1 MFCIISIRLRDTPSF
16 LVYLLQKDTISLL
29 KQKVVRV
36 MISKIDEIKKEVAKV
51 VVGQEKMIDSLLIAL
66 MCEGHILIE
75 GVPGLAKTTTVNALS
90 KALGLNFKR
99 VQFTPDLLP
108 SDILG
113 AEIYDPQSNQFK
125 IKKGPIFTNLL
136 LADEINRAPA
146 KVQSAL
152 LEVMQ
157 EKQVT
162 LGDTTF
168 KLDPPFFVMAT
179 QNPVEQEGVY
189 QLPEAQLDRFM
200 LKLIVDYNTKTE
212 ELEIARRI
220 SSGKFQEISAVLSH
234 DDLEKL
240 KQQIKEVHV
249 DTEVE
254 EYMIE
259 LVSATRNPS
268 DYGLEDVKDFIQFG
282 ASPRVSIDMFKAVK
296 AMAFM
301 RGKDFVTP
309 VDVAYIAK
317 EIMRHR
323 IVLTYEAE
331 AEGITTDEII
341 QKVLE
346 TVAIP

>member
-1 MFCIISIRLRDTPSF
+1 
-16 LVYLLQKDTISLL
+16 
-29 KQKVVRV
+29 
-36 MISKIDEIKKEVAKV
+36 MISKIENLKKEVAKV

-66 MCEGHILIE
+66 LCEGHILIE

-90 KALGLNFKR
+90 KALGLDFKR
-99 VQFTPDLLP
+99 AQFTPDLLP

-113 AEIYDPQSNQFK
+113 AEIYDPQNNQFK

-162 LGDTTF
+162 IGDSTF
-168 KLDPPFFVMAT
+168 KIDLPFFVMAT

-200 LKLIVDYNTKTE
+200 LKLVVGYNTKEE

-220 SSGKFQEISAVLSH
+220 SSGKFENIMPV
-234 DDLEKL
+234 LEKGELDAL
-240 KQQIKEVHV
+240 KNAVREIHV
-249 DTEVE
+249 DVEVE
-254 EYMIE
+254 KYMIE
-259 LVSATRNPS
+259 IVNATRYPEQYGIEEIK
-268 DYGLEDVKDFIQFG
+268 DYIQFG

-301 RGKDFVTP
+301 RNKDFVTP

-317 EIMRHR
+317 ELMRHR

-331 AEGITTDEII
+331 AEGITSDEII

-346 TVAIP
+346 AVAIP

>member
-1 MFCIISIRLRDTPSF
+1 
-16 LVYLLQKDTISLL
+16 
-29 KQKVVRV
+29 
-36 MISKIDEIKKEVAKV
+36 MITKIELIKKEVSKV

-66 MCEGHILIE
+66 LCDGHILIE
-75 GVPGLAKTTTVNALS
+75 GVPGLAKTTTVNALAQS
-90 KALGLNFKR
+90 LGLNFKR
-99 VQFTPDLLP
+99 AQFTPDLLP

-113 AEIYDPQSNQFK
+113 AEIYDPKNNSFK

-168 KLDPPFFVMAT
+168 KLEPPFFVMAT

-200 LKLIVDYNTKTE
+200 LKLIVDYNTKSE
-212 ELEIARRI
+212 ELEIARRM
-220 SSGKFQEISAVLSH
+220 SSGNFEKIQSVVTRE
-234 DDLEKL
+234 DLDA
-240 KQQIKEVHV
+240 IKESVKNVHV
-249 DTEVE
+249 DAEVE

-259 LVSATRNPS
+259 LVNATRNPHL
-268 DYGLEDVKDFIQFG
+268 YGLESIKDYIQFG

-309 VDVAYIAK
+309 VDVAFVAK
-317 EIMRHR
+317 ELMRHR

-346 TVAIP
+346 TVVIP

>member
-1 MFCIISIRLRDTPSF
+1 MIEKIRD
-16 LVYLLQKDTISLL
+16 V
-29 KQKVVRV
+29 
-36 MISKIDEIKKEVAKV
+36 KKEVAKV
-51 VVGQEKMIDSLLIAL
+51 VVGQEKMIESLLIAL
-66 MCEGHILIE
+66 LCDGHILIE
-75 GVPGLAKTTTVNALS
+75 GVPGLAKTTTVNALA
-90 KALGLNFKR
+90 KALGLDFKR
-99 VQFTPDLLP
+99 AQFTPDLLP

-113 AEIYDPQSNQFK
+113 AEIYDPQNNQFK

-157 EKQVT
+157 EKQIT
-162 LGDTTF
+162 IGDETF

-200 LKLIVDYNTKTE
+200 LKLVVGYNSKDE

-220 SSGKFQEISAVLSH
+220 SSGNFENILPVLQKEDIDEI
-234 DDLEKL
+234 K
-240 KQQIKEVHV
+240 KKIKNIHIDV
-249 DTEVE
+249 EVE
-254 EYMIE
+254 KYMIE
-259 LVSATRNPS
+259 LVNASRNPKE
-268 DYGLEDVKDFIQFG
+268 YGLDEIADYIYFG
-282 ASPRVSIDMFKAVK
+282 ASPRVSIDMFKAVR

-317 EIMRHR
+317 ELMRHR
-323 IVLTYEAE
+323 IVLSYEAE
-331 AEGITTDEII
+331 AEGVITDDLI
-341 QKVLE
+341 QKILE
-346 TVAIP
+346 RVAIP

>member
-1 MFCIISIRLRDTPSF
+1 ML
-16 LVYLLQKDTISLL
+16 
-29 KQKVVRV
+29 
-36 MISKIDEIKKEVAKV
+36 SKIQSVKAEVAKV

-75 GVPGLAKTTTVNALS
+75 GVPGLAKTTTVNALA
-90 KALGLNFKR
+90 KALGLHFKR
-99 VQFTPDLLP
+99 AQFTPDLLP

-113 AEIYDPQSNQFK
+113 AEIYDPQNNQFK

-168 KLDPPFFVMAT
+168 KLEPPFFVMAT

-200 LKLIVDYNTKTE
+200 LKLIVDYNSKAQ

-220 SSGKFQEISAVLSH
+220 SSGSFEEIHPVLNAT
-234 DDLEKL
+234 DLDEL
-240 KQQIKEVHV
+240 KKAIKAVHV
-249 DTEVE
+249 DAEVE

-259 LVSATRNPS
+259 LVNATRNPS
-268 DYGLEDVKDFIQFG
+268 EYGLDEIKEYIQFG

-301 RGKDFVTP
+301 RGKEFVTP

-317 EIMRHR
+317 ELMRHR

>member
-1 MFCIISIRLRDTPSF
+1 
-16 LVYLLQKDTISLL
+16 
-29 KQKVVRV
+29 
-36 MISKIDEIKKEVAKV
+36 MINKIQNVKNEVSKV

-66 MCEGHILIE
+66 LCEGHILIE

-99 VQFTPDLLP
+99 AQFTPDLLP

-113 AEIYDPQSNQFK
+113 AEIYDPQNNQFK

-162 LGDTTF
+162 IGDTTF
-168 KLDPPFFVMAT
+168 KLDLPFFVMAT

-200 LKLIVDYNTKTE
+200 LKLVVGYNTKKE

-220 SSGKFQEISAVLSH
+220 SSGNFETINPVLNK
-234 DDLEKL
+234 DELEEL
-240 KQQIKEVHV
+240 KKDVKNIHV
-249 DTEVE
+249 DEEVE

-259 LVSATRNPS
+259 LVNATRHPQE
-268 DYGLEDVKDFIQFG
+268 YGLDEIKEYIQFG

-309 VDVAYIAK
+309 VDVAYIVK
-317 EIMRHR
+317 ELMRHR

>member
-1 MFCIISIRLRDTPSF
+1 
-16 LVYLLQKDTISLL
+16 
-29 KQKVVRV
+29 
-36 MISKIDEIKKEVAKV
+36 MISKIQTIKKEVAKV

-99 VQFTPDLLP
+99 AQFTPDLLP

-113 AEIYDPQSNQFK
+113 AEIYDPQHNQFK

-200 LKLIVDYNTKTE
+200 LKLVVDYNTKSE

-220 SSGKFQEISAVLSH
+220 SSGNFEDINAVVTKEELDS
-234 DDLEKL
+234 
-240 KQQIKEVHV
+240 IKEAIKSIHV
-249 DTEVE
+249 DSEVE

-259 LVSATRNPS
+259 LVNATRNP
-268 DYGLEDVKDFIQFG
+268 DEYGLAELKDFIQFG

-296 AMAFM
+296 AMAFL

-323 IVLTYEAE
+323 IVLSYEAE
-331 AEGITTDEII
+331 AEGVTTDEII

-346 TVAIP
+346 AVAIP

>member
-1 MFCIISIRLRDTPSF
+1 
-16 LVYLLQKDTISLL
+16 
-29 KQKVVRV
+29 
-36 MISKIDEIKKEVAKV
+36 MISKIEALKKEVAKV
-51 VVGQEKMIDSLLIAL
+51 VVGQEKMIDSLLIAFL
-66 MCEGHILIE
+66 CDGHILIE
-75 GVPGLAKTTTVNALS
+75 GVPGLAKTTTVNALAKS
-90 KALGLNFKR
+90 LGLNFKR
-99 VQFTPDLLP
+99 AQFTPDLLP
-108 SDILG
+108 ADILG
-113 AEIYDPQSNQFK
+113 AEIYDPQNNLFK
-125 IKKGPIFTNLL
+125 VKKGPIFTNLL

-168 KLDPPFFVMAT
+168 KIELPFFVMAT

-200 LKLIVDYNTKTE
+200 LKLVVDYNSKDE
-212 ELEIARRI
+212 ELQIARRI
-220 SSGKFQEISAVLSH
+220 SSGEFEEIKPVLNIDEIS
-234 DDLEKL
+234 E
-240 KQQIKEVHV
+240 IKKAIKAVHV
-249 DTEVE
+249 DAQVE
-254 EYMIE
+254 EYMIT
-259 LVSATRNPS
+259 LVDATRNPQE
-268 DYGLEDVKDFIQFG
+268 YGLDDIKEYIQFG

-309 VDVAYIAK
+309 VDVAYIVK
-317 EIMRHR
+317 ELMRHR

>member
-1 MFCIISIRLRDTPSF
+1 
-16 LVYLLQKDTISLL
+16 
-29 KQKVVRV
+29 
-36 MISKIDEIKKEVAKV
+36 MISKIELIKKEVSKV

-66 MCEGHILIE
+66 LCEGHILIE
-75 GVPGLAKTTTVNALS
+75 GVPGLAKTTTVNALAKS
-90 KALGLNFKR
+90 LGLDFKR
-99 VQFTPDLLP
+99 AQFTPDLLP

-113 AEIYDPQSNQFK
+113 AEIYDPKNNSFK

-136 LADEINRAPA
+136 LADEINRSPA

-168 KLDPPFFVMAT
+168 KLSPPFFVMAT

-200 LKLIVDYNTKTE
+200 LKLIVNYNTKAE
-212 ELEIARRI
+212 ELEIARRV
-220 SSGKFQEISAVLSH
+220 SSGNFEAIEAVVTN
-234 DDLEKL
+234 DDLNEI
-240 KQQIKEVHV
+240 KQAIKNVHV
-249 DTEVE
+249 DEEVE
-254 EYMIE
+254 EYMID
-259 LVSATRNPS
+259 LVNATRNPA
-268 DYGLEDVKDFIQFG
+268 DYGLESIKDYIQFG

-301 RGKDFVTP
+301 RKKDFVTP

-317 EIMRHR
+317 ELMRHR

-341 QKVLE
+341 EKVLQ

>member
-1 MFCIISIRLRDTPSF
+1 
-16 LVYLLQKDTISLL
+16 
-29 KQKVVRV
+29 
-36 MISKIDEIKKEVAKV
+36 MINKIQEVKKEVAKV
-51 VVGQEKMIDSLLIAL
+51 VVGQEQMIDSLLIAL
-66 MCEGHILIE
+66 LCEGHILIE
-75 GVPGLAKTTTVNALS
+75 GVPGLAKTTTVNALA

-99 VQFTPDLLP
+99 AQFTPDLLP

-113 AEIYDPQSNQFK
+113 AEIYDPQNNQFK

-168 KLDPPFFVMAT
+168 KLAPPFFVMAT

-200 LKLIVDYNTKTE
+200 LKLVVDYNTKSE

-220 SSGKFQEISAVLSH
+220 SSGKFEEINTVLSEQ
-234 DDLEKL
+234 DILEL
-240 KQQIKEVHV
+240 KAKIASIHV
-249 DTEVE
+249 DAEVE

-259 LVSATRNPS
+259 LVNATRNPS
-268 DYGLEDVKDFIQFG
+268 EYGLKDIEEFIQFG
-282 ASPRVSIDMFKAVK
+282 ASPRVSIDMFKVVK

-309 VDVAYIAK
+309 IDVAYIAK
-317 EIMRHR
+317 ELMRHR

-346 TVAIP
+346 AVAIP

>member
-1 MFCIISIRLRDTPSF
+1 MN
-16 LVYLLQKDTISLL
+16 
-29 KQKVVRV
+29 
-36 MISKIDEIKKEVAKV
+36 SKIQEIKKEVAKV
-51 VVGQEKMIDSLLIAL
+51 VVGQERMIDSLLIAL
-66 MCEGHILIE
+66 LCEGHILIE
-75 GVPGLAKTTTVNALS
+75 GVPGLAKTTTVNALAKS
-90 KALGLNFKR
+90 LGLNFKR
-99 VQFTPDLLP
+99 AQFTPDLLP

-113 AEIYDPQSNQFK
+113 AEIYDPQSNNFK

-162 LGDTTF
+162 LGDESF
-168 KLDPPFFVMAT
+168 KLEKPFFVMAT

-200 LKLIVDYNTKTE
+200 LKLVVGYNTKEE

-220 SSGKFQEISAVLSH
+220 SSGNFEEIGSVVNRE
-234 DDLEKL
+234 DLEEL
-240 KQQIKEVHV
+240 KNQVKAVHV
-249 DTEVE
+249 DAEVE
-254 EYMIE
+254 AYMIE
-259 LVSATRNPS
+259 LVNATRNPLE
-268 DYGLEDVKDFIQFG
+268 YGLDEIAEYIQFG

-296 AMAFM
+296 AMAFL

-317 EIMRHR
+317 ELMRHR
-323 IVLTYEAE
+323 LVLTYEAE
-331 AEGITTDEII
+331 AEGISTDEII

>member
-1 MFCIISIRLRDTPSF
+1 
-16 LVYLLQKDTISLL
+16 
-29 KQKVVRV
+29 
-36 MISKIDEIKKEVAKV
+36 MINKIQTVKKEVSKV
-51 VVGQEKMIDSLLIAL
+51 VVGQEKMVDSLLIAL
-66 MCEGHILIE
+66 LCEGHILIE

-90 KALGLNFKR
+90 KALGLEFKR
-99 VQFTPDLLP
+99 AQFTPDLLP

-113 AEIYDPQSNQFK
+113 AEIYDPQTNQFK

-162 LGDTTF
+162 IGDTTF
-168 KLDPPFFVMAT
+168 KIDPPFFVMAT

-189 QLPEAQLDRFM
+189 QFPEAQLDRFM
-200 LKLIVDYNTKTE
+200 LKLVVGYNTKEE

-220 SSGKFQEISAVLSH
+220 SSGKFETINAVLNAAEL
-234 DDLEKL
+234 DE
-240 KQQIKEVHV
+240 IKEAVKKVHV
-249 DTEVE
+249 DAEVE

-259 LVSATRNPS
+259 LVNATRHPEE
-268 DYGLEDVKDFIQFG
+268 YGLDEVKEYIQFG

-309 VDVAYIAK
+309 VDVAYIVK
-317 EIMRHR
+317 ELMRHR
-323 IVLTYEAE
+323 LVLTYEAE
-331 AEGITTDEII
+331 AEGITTDTII
-341 QKVLE
+341 QKVIE
-346 TVAIP
+346 TVSIP

>member
-1 MFCIISIRLRDTPSF
+1 
-16 LVYLLQKDTISLL
+16 
-29 KQKVVRV
+29 
-36 MISKIDEIKKEVAKV
+36 MISKIEAVKKEIAKV
-51 VVGQEKMIDSLLIAL
+51 VIGQEGMIDSLLIAL
-66 MCEGHILIE
+66 LCDGHILIE
-75 GVPGLAKTTTVNALS
+75 GVPGLAKTTTVNALAKS
-90 KALGLNFKR
+90 LGLNFKR
-99 VQFTPDLLP
+99 AQFTPDLLP
-108 SDILG
+108 ADILG
-113 AEIYDPQSNQFK
+113 AEIYDPQNNSFK

-168 KLDPPFFVMAT
+168 KIEAPFFVMAT

-200 LKLIVDYNTKTE
+200 LKLVVDYNSKDE
-212 ELEIARRI
+212 ELQIARRI
-220 SSGKFQEISAVLSH
+220 SSGEFEEIKPVLSV
-234 DDLEKL
+234 DELIE
-240 KQQIKEVHV
+240 IKKAIKSIHI
-249 DTEVE
+249 DAEVE
-254 EYMIE
+254 EYMIS
-259 LVSATRNPS
+259 LVDATRNPKE
-268 DYGLEDVKDFIQFG
+268 YGLEDISDYIHFG

-323 IVLTYEAE
+323 LVLTYEAE
-331 AEGITTDEII
+331 AEGITTDGII

-346 TVAIP
+346 IVPIP

>member
-1 MFCIISIRLRDTPSF
+1 
-16 LVYLLQKDTISLL
+16 
-29 KQKVVRV
+29 
-36 MISKIDEIKKEVAKV
+36 MISKIVSIKNEVAKV
-51 VVGQEKMIDSLLIAL
+51 VVGQEKMVDSLLIAFL
-66 MCEGHILIE
+66 CEGHILIE
-75 GVPGLAKTTTVNALS
+75 GVPGLAKTTTVNALA

-99 VQFTPDLLP
+99 AQFTPDLLP

-113 AEIYDPQSNQFK
+113 AEIYDPQNNIFK

-168 KLDPPFFVMAT
+168 KLSPPFFVMAT

-200 LKLIVDYNTKTE
+200 LKLLVGYNTKEE

-220 SSGKFQEISAVLSH
+220 SSGKFESVEAVVTPE
-234 DDLEKL
+234 DLDTL
-240 KQQIKEVHV
+240 KEGIKNIHV
-249 DTEVE
+249 DEQVE

-259 LVSATRNPS
+259 LVNATRYPEQ
-268 DYGLEDVKDFIQFG
+268 YGLDSLKNYIQFG

-317 EIMRHR
+317 ELMRHR

-331 AEGITTDEII
+331 AEGVTTDEII